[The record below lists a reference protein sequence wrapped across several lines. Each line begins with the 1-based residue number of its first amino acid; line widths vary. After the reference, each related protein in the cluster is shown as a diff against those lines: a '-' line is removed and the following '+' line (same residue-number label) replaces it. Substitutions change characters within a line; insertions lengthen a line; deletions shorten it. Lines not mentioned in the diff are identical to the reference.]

1 MQTVTIHGSNGECLV
16 QFGRP
21 GEFIRGR
28 RVDVTVTSPENDTSG
43 EISLAVRQAMVGK
56 TFSTVLTAEQVIEQC
71 GSQFKGFFQPGTRL
85 AYVHEVT
92 QVLRD
97 AGLNSEADQLEQ
109 IAPDSLDMYTF
120 PKECYVLEEEAL
132 VV

>member
-1 MQTVTIHGSNGECLV
+1 
-16 QFGRP
+16 
-21 GEFIRGR
+21 
-28 RVDVTVTSPENDTSG
+28 VDVTVTSPENDTSG

-71 GSQFKGFFQPGTRL
+71 GSQFKGFFQPDTRL

-97 AGLNSEADQLEQ
+97 SGLNSEADQLEQ

-120 PKECYVLEEEAL
+120 PKECYVLEEE
-132 VV
+132 VK